1 MSTFI
6 EGLVN
11 SKLRNMKEMKNVYE
25 VGHVVKVRD
34 YILEVTGLESVGF
47 NERVI
52 ISNYSVGYVTAI
64 KKNSVMVAVL
74 QRANAIYVGDEVVT
88 TGYDFCAMYSRAAIG
103 HIIDIFGN
111 DRLLD
116 EKFEQLK
123 PLPIETEPIP
133 IMERGPVERPL
144 YTGIAGIDLIYPI
157 GFGQRQL
164 IIGDKKSGKT
174 QIALDTIINQKD
186 KNVICIY
193 VAINKTKKNIKELY
207 DNLMKKGAM
216 EYTMIVAS
224 FSEDEPPVAYFTPYV
239 AMSIAELYMR
249 EGQDVLVVLDDLK
262 SHANIHRE
270 ISLLAGKVPGRDAYP
285 PDIFYTHSRL
295 LEKGCQHKDGGSIT
309 VLPIVETKGGDI
321 TDYISTN
328 IISITDG
335 QLVLSRKNFEKGQ
348 KPAIDYTLSVSRL
361 GGAVQ
366 DSDMKKLG
374 AKVRQ
379 RFLSY
384 LETREVYELA
394 NTDEMSQEMQARLA
408 EGHRIEERLLQYKFS
423 TRNKNENIH
432 NLLLP
437 LLFSLQISFLLH
449 FSYL

>member
-88 TGYDFCAMYSRAAIG
+88 TGYDFCAMYSQAAIG

-423 TRNKNENIH
+423 PRNKNEIIH
-432 NLLLP
+432 M
-437 LLFSLQISFLLH
+437 FEEAIEDEQ
-449 FSYL
+449 

>member
-1 MSTFI
+1 MGTFI

-11 SKLRNMKEMKNVYE
+11 AKLRNMKEMNNVYE
-25 VGHVVKVRD
+25 VGQVVKVKD
-34 YILEVTGLESVGF
+34 YILEVSGLENVGF
-47 NERVI
+47 YERVV

-64 KKNSVMVAVL
+64 KKNTVMVALL
-74 QRANAIYVGDEVVT
+74 QKAGDIYVGDTVVT
-88 TGYDFCAMYSRAAIG
+88 TGYDFCGMYSKASIG

-111 DRLLD
+111 DRLID
-116 EKFEQLK
+116 ERFEELK
-123 PLPIETEPIP
+123 PISIETDPIP
-133 IMERGPVERPL
+133 IMERGTVNRPF
-144 YTGIAGIDLIYPI
+144 YTGIAGIDLVYPI
-157 GFGQRQL
+157 GHGQRQL

-174 QIALDTIINQKD
+174 QIALDTIVNQKD
-186 KNVICIY
+186 KNVLCIY
-193 VAINKTKKNIKELY
+193 VAVNKTKKNIKELY
-207 DNLMKKGAM
+207 DSLMKKGAM
-216 EYTMIVAS
+216 EYTVIIAS
-224 FSEDEPPVAYFTPYV
+224 FSDDEPPVAYFTPYM
-239 AMSIAELYMR
+239 AMSVAELYMR
-249 EGQDVLVVLDDLK
+249 EGQDVLVVIDDLK

-270 ISLLAGKVPGRDAYP
+270 ISLLSGKIPGRDAYP

-366 DSDMKKLG
+366 DKDMKMLG

-384 LETREVYELA
+384 LETKEVYELA
-394 NTDEMSQEMQARLA
+394 NSDEMSQEMQEQLKEGKRIEDRLA
-408 EGHRIEERLLQYKFS
+408 QY
-423 TRNKNENIH
+423 
-432 NLLLP
+432 
-437 LLFSLQISFLLH
+437 H
-449 FSYL
+449 FSPRDKGEIIKMFTEAIR

>member
-1 MSTFI
+1 MGTFI

-11 SKLRNMKEMKNVYE
+11 AKLRNMKEMNNVYE
-25 VGHVVKVRD
+25 VGHVVKVKD
-34 YILEVTGLESVGF
+34 YILEVSGLENVGF
-47 NERVI
+47 YERVV

-64 KKNSVMVAVL
+64 KKNTVMVAIL
-74 QRANAIYVGDEVVT
+74 QKAGDIYVGDTVVT
-88 TGYDFCAMYSRAAIG
+88 TGYDFCGMYSKASVG

-111 DRLLD
+111 DRLID
-116 EKFEQLK
+116 ERFEALK
-123 PLPIETEPIP
+123 PIPIETDPIP
-133 IMERGPVERPL
+133 IMERGTVNRPF
-144 YTGIAGIDLIYPI
+144 YTGIAGIDLVYPI
-157 GFGQRQL
+157 GHGQRQL

-174 QIALDTIINQKD
+174 QIALDTIVNQKD
-186 KNVICIY
+186 KNVLCIY
-193 VAINKTKKNIKELY
+193 VAVNKTKKNIKELY
-207 DNLMKKGAM
+207 DSLMKKGAM
-216 EYTMIVAS
+216 EYTVIIAS
-224 FSEDEPPVAYFTPYV
+224 FSDDAPPVAYFTPYM
-239 AMSIAELYMR
+239 AMSVAELYMR
-249 EGQDVLVVLDDLK
+249 EGQDVLVVIDDLK

-270 ISLLAGKVPGRDAYP
+270 ISLLSGKIPGRDAYP

-335 QLVLSRKNFEKGQ
+335 QLVLSRKNFERGQ

-366 DSDMKKLG
+366 DKDMKVLG

-384 LETREVYELA
+384 LETKEVYELA
-394 NTDEMSQEMQARLA
+394 NSDEMSLDMQEQLKEGKRIEDRLA
-408 EGHRIEERLLQYKFS
+408 QYKFS
-423 TRNKNENIH
+423 PRDKGEIIKMFTEALR
-432 NLLLP
+432 
-437 LLFSLQISFLLH
+437 
-449 FSYL
+449 

>member
-11 SKLRNMKEMKNVYE
+11 AKLRNMKEMNNVYE
-25 VGHVVKVRD
+25 VGHVTKVKE

-47 NERVI
+47 YERVV

-64 KKNSVMVAVL
+64 KKNSVMVAIL
-74 QRANAIYVGDEVVT
+74 QKAGDIYVGDEVVT
-88 TGYDFCAMYSRAAIG
+88 TGYDFCAMFSRASIG

-116 EKFEQLK
+116 EKFDALR
-123 PLPIETEPIP
+123 PLPIETNPIP

-144 YTGIAGIDLIYPI
+144 YTGIAGIDMVYPI

-174 QIALDTIINQKD
+174 QIALDTIVNQKD
-186 KNVICIY
+186 KNVLCIY
-193 VAINKTKKNIKELY
+193 VAINKTKKNVKELY
-207 DNLMKKGAM
+207 DSLMKKGAM
-216 EYTMIVAS
+216 EYTLIIAS
-224 FSEDEPPVAYFTPYV
+224 FSEDQPPVAYFTPYM
-239 AMSIAELYMR
+239 AMSVAELFMR
-249 EGQDVLVVLDDLK
+249 EGQDVLVVIDDLK
-262 SHANIHRE
+262 HHANIHRE
-270 ISLLAGKVPGRDAYP
+270 ISLLTGKVPGRDAYP

-309 VLPIVETKGGDI
+309 ILPIVETKGGDI

-366 DSDMKKLG
+366 DKDMKELG

-379 RFLSY
+379 KFLSY

-394 NTDEMSQEMQARLA
+394 NTDEMSPEMQARLQ
-408 EGHRIEERLLQYKFS
+408 EGRRIEERLLQYKFS
-423 TRNKNENIH
+423 PRNKNEIIQI
-432 NLLLP
+432 
-437 LLFSLQISFLLH
+437 FSDAIED
-449 FSYL
+449 

>member
-1 MSTFI
+1 MGTFV
-6 EGLVN
+6 EGIVN
-11 SKLRNMKEMKNVYE
+11 AKLRNMKEMRNVYE
-25 VGHVVKVRD
+25 VGHVVKVKD
-34 YILEVTGLESVGF
+34 YILEVEGLENVGF
-47 NERVI
+47 YERVI

-64 KKNSVMVAVL
+64 KKNTVMVAIL
-74 QRANAIYVGDEVVT
+74 QRANVIYVGDEVVT
-88 TGYDFCAMYSRAAIG
+88 TGFDFCGMYSRASIG

-111 DRLLD
+111 DRLID
-116 EKFEQLK
+116 EKFDQVK
-123 PLPIETEPIP
+123 PIPIETDPIP
-133 IMERGPVERPL
+133 ITERSAVCRPL
-144 YTGIAGIDLIYPI
+144 YTGISGIDLIYPI

-174 QIALDTIINQKD
+174 QIALDTIVNQKD
-186 KNVICIY
+186 KNIICIY
-193 VAINKTKKNIKELY
+193 VALNKTKKNLKELY

-216 EYTMIVAS
+216 EYTLIVAS
-224 FSEDEPPVAYFTPYV
+224 FSEDEPPVAYFTPYL
-239 AMSIAELYMR
+239 AMSVAEMYMR
-249 EGQDVLVVLDDLK
+249 EGQDVLVIIDDLK
-262 SHANIHRE
+262 THANIHRE
-270 ISLLAGKVPGRDAYP
+270 ISLLTGKVPGRDAYP

-309 VLPIVETKGGDI
+309 ILPIVETKGGDI

-366 DSDMKKLG
+366 DKDMKKLG

-384 LETREVYELA
+384 LETREIYELA
-394 NTDEMSQEMQARLA
+394 NTDEMSIEMQDRLK
-408 EGHRIEERLLQYKFS
+408 EGRRIEERLAQYKFS
-423 TRNKNENIH
+423 PRNKNEVIQMFTEA
-432 NLLLP
+432 LEDKA
-437 LLFSLQISFLLH
+437 
-449 FSYL
+449 

>member
-88 TGYDFCAMYSRAAIG
+88 TGYDFCAMCSRAAIG

-384 LETREVYELA
+384 LETKEVYELA
-394 NTDEMSQEMQARLA
+394 NTDEMSPEMQARLA

-423 TRNKNENIH
+423 PRNKNEIIH
-432 NLLLP
+432 M
-437 LLFSLQISFLLH
+437 FEEAIEDEQ
-449 FSYL
+449 

>member
-1 MSTFI
+1 MGTFI

-11 SKLRNMKEMKNVYE
+11 AKLRNMKEMNNVYE
-25 VGHVVKVRD
+25 VGQVVKVKD
-34 YILEVTGLESVGF
+34 YILEVSGLENVGF
-47 NERVI
+47 YERVV

-64 KKNSVMVAVL
+64 KKNTVMVALL
-74 QRANAIYVGDEVVT
+74 QKAGDIYVGDTVVT
-88 TGYDFCAMYSRAAIG
+88 TGYDFCGMYSKASIG

-111 DRLLD
+111 DRLID
-116 EKFEQLK
+116 ERFEELK
-123 PLPIETEPIP
+123 PISIETDPIP
-133 IMERGPVERPL
+133 IMERGTVNRPF
-144 YTGIAGIDLIYPI
+144 YTGIAGIDLVYPI
-157 GFGQRQL
+157 GHGQRQL

-174 QIALDTIINQKD
+174 QIALDTIVNQKD
-186 KNVICIY
+186 KNVLCIY
-193 VAINKTKKNIKELY
+193 VAVNKTKKNIKELY
-207 DNLMKKGAM
+207 DSLMKKGAM
-216 EYTMIVAS
+216 EYTVIIAS
-224 FSEDEPPVAYFTPYV
+224 FSDDEPPVAYFTPYM
-239 AMSIAELYMR
+239 AMSVAELYMR
-249 EGQDVLVVLDDLK
+249 EGQDVLVVIDDLK

-270 ISLLAGKVPGRDAYP
+270 ISLLSGKIPGRDAYP

-366 DSDMKKLG
+366 DKDMKMLG

-384 LETREVYELA
+384 LETKEVYELA
-394 NTDEMSQEMQARLA
+394 NSDEMSQEMQEQLKEGKRIEDRLA
-408 EGHRIEERLLQYKFS
+408 QYKFS
-423 TRNKNENIH
+423 PRDKGEIIKMFTEAIR
-432 NLLLP
+432 
-437 LLFSLQISFLLH
+437 
-449 FSYL
+449 

>member
-1 MSTFI
+1 MGTFI

-11 SKLRNMKEMKNVYE
+11 AKLRNMKEMNNVYE
-25 VGHVVKVRD
+25 VGHVVKVKD
-34 YILEVTGLESVGF
+34 YILEVSGLENVGF
-47 NERVI
+47 YERVV
-52 ISNYSVGYVTAI
+52 ISNYSVGYVTSI
-64 KKNSVMVAVL
+64 KKNTVMVAIL
-74 QRANAIYVGDEVVT
+74 QKAGDIYVGDTVVT
-88 TGYDFCAMYSRAAIG
+88 TGYDFCGMYSKASIG

-111 DRLLD
+111 DRLID
-116 EKFEQLK
+116 ERFEALK
-123 PLPIETEPIP
+123 PIPIETDPIP
-133 IMERGPVERPL
+133 IMERGTVNRPF
-144 YTGIAGIDLIYPI
+144 YTGIAGIDLVYPI
-157 GFGQRQL
+157 GHGQRQL

-174 QIALDTIINQKD
+174 QIALDTIVNQKD
-186 KNVICIY
+186 KNVLCIY

-207 DNLMKKGAM
+207 DSLMKKGAM
-216 EYTMIVAS
+216 EYTVIIAS
-224 FSEDEPPVAYFTPYV
+224 FSDDAPPVAYFTPYM
-239 AMSIAELYMR
+239 AMSVAELYMR
-249 EGQDVLVVLDDLK
+249 EGQDVLVVIDDLK

-270 ISLLAGKVPGRDAYP
+270 ISLLSGKIPGRDAYP

-366 DSDMKKLG
+366 DKDIKMLG

-384 LETREVYELA
+384 LETKEVYELA
-394 NTDEMSQEMQARLA
+394 NSDEMSQDMQEQLKEGKRIEDRLA
-408 EGHRIEERLLQYKFS
+408 QYKFS
-423 TRNKNENIH
+423 PRDKGEIIEMFTEALR
-432 NLLLP
+432 
-437 LLFSLQISFLLH
+437 
-449 FSYL
+449 

>member
-374 AKVRQ
+374 ARVRQ

-384 LETREVYELA
+384 LETKEVYELA

-423 TRNKNENIH
+423 PRNKNEIIH
-432 NLLLP
+432 M
-437 LLFSLQISFLLH
+437 FEEAIEDEQ
-449 FSYL
+449 

>member
-11 SKLRNMKEMKNVYE
+11 AKLRNMKEMNNVYE
-25 VGHVVKVRD
+25 VGHVTKVKE

-47 NERVI
+47 YERVV

-64 KKNSVMVAVL
+64 KKNSVMVAIL
-74 QRANAIYVGDEVVT
+74 QKAGDIYVGDEVVT
-88 TGYDFCAMYSRAAIG
+88 TGYDFCAMFSRASIG

-116 EKFEQLK
+116 EKFDALK
-123 PLPIETEPIP
+123 PLPIETNPIP

-144 YTGIAGIDLIYPI
+144 YTGIAGIDMVYPI

-174 QIALDTIINQKD
+174 QIALDTIVNQKD
-186 KNVICIY
+186 KNVLCIY
-193 VAINKTKKNIKELY
+193 VAINKTKKNVKELY
-207 DNLMKKGAM
+207 DSLMKKGAM
-216 EYTMIVAS
+216 EYTLIIAS
-224 FSEDEPPVAYFTPYV
+224 FSEDQPPVAYFTPYM
-239 AMSIAELYMR
+239 AMSVAELFMR
-249 EGQDVLVVLDDLK
+249 EGQDVLVVIDDLK
-262 SHANIHRE
+262 HHANIHRE
-270 ISLLAGKVPGRDAYP
+270 ISLLTGKVPGRDAYP

-309 VLPIVETKGGDI
+309 ILPIVETKGGDI

-366 DSDMKKLG
+366 DKDMKELG

-379 RFLSY
+379 KFLSY

-394 NTDEMSQEMQARLA
+394 NTDEMSPEMQARLQ
-408 EGHRIEERLLQYKFS
+408 EGRRIEERLLQYKFS
-423 TRNKNENIH
+423 PRNKNEIIQI
-432 NLLLP
+432 
-437 LLFSLQISFLLH
+437 FSDAIED
-449 FSYL
+449 

>member
-1 MSTFI
+1 MSTFV

-25 VGHVVKVRD
+25 VGHVTKVKD
-34 YILEVTGLESVGF
+34 YILEVTGLENVGF
-47 NERVI
+47 YERVV

-64 KKNSVMVAVL
+64 KKNTVMVAVL
-74 QRANAIYVGDEVVT
+74 QRANVIYVGDEVVT
-88 TGYDFCAMYSRAAIG
+88 TGFDFCAMYSKASIG

-116 EKFEQLK
+116 EKFENLK
-123 PLPIETEPIP
+123 PISIETNPIP
-133 IMERGPVERPL
+133 IMERGPVKRPF
-144 YTGIAGIDLIYPI
+144 YTGIAGIDLAYPI
-157 GFGQRQL
+157 GYGQRQL

-174 QIALDTIINQKD
+174 QIALDTIVNQKD

-207 DNLMKKGAM
+207 DTLMKKGAM
-216 EYTMIVAS
+216 EYTLIVAS
-224 FSEDEPPVAYFTPYV
+224 FSEDEPPVAYFTPYM
-239 AMSIAELYMR
+239 AMSVAELYMR
-249 EGQDVLVVLDDLK
+249 EGQDVLVILDDLK
-262 SHANIHRE
+262 HHANIHRE
-270 ISLLAGKVPGRDAYP
+270 ISLLTGKIPGRDAYP
-285 PDIFYTHSRL
+285 SDIFYTHSRL

-309 VLPIVETKGGDI
+309 ILPIVETKGGDI
-321 TDYISTN
+321 TGYISTN

-335 QLVLSRKNFEKGQ
+335 QLVLSRRNFEKGQ

-366 DSDMKKLG
+366 DKDMKALG

-394 NTDEMSQEMQARLA
+394 NTDEMSFEMQAKLE
-408 EGHRIEERLLQYKFS
+408 EGRRIEERLLQYKFS
-423 TRNKNENIH
+423 PRNKNEIIH
-432 NLLLP
+432 IFEEALEDEK
-437 LLFSLQISFLLH
+437 
-449 FSYL
+449 

>member
-1 MSTFI
+1 MSTFV

-11 SKLRNMKEMKNVYE
+11 AKLRNMKEMKNVYE
-25 VGHVVKVRD
+25 VGHVTKVKD

-47 NERVI
+47 YERVV

-74 QRANAIYVGDEVVT
+74 QRANVIYVGDEVVT
-88 TGYDFCAMYSRAAIG
+88 TGFDFCAMYSKASIG

-116 EKFEQLK
+116 EKFENLK
-123 PLPIETEPIP
+123 PISIETNPIP
-133 IMERGPVERPL
+133 IMERGPVKRPF
-144 YTGIAGIDLIYPI
+144 YTGIAGIDLVYPI
-157 GFGQRQL
+157 GYGQRQL

-174 QIALDTIINQKD
+174 QIALDTIVNQKD

-207 DNLMKKGAM
+207 DTLMKKGAM
-216 EYTMIVAS
+216 EYTLIVAS
-224 FSEDEPPVAYFTPYV
+224 FSEDEPPVAYFTPYM
-239 AMSIAELYMR
+239 AMSVAELYMR
-249 EGQDVLVVLDDLK
+249 EGQDVLIIFDDLK
-262 SHANIHRE
+262 HHANIHRE
-270 ISLLAGKVPGRDAYP
+270 ISLLTGKIPGRDAYP
-285 PDIFYTHSRL
+285 SDIFYTHSRL

-335 QLVLSRKNFEKGQ
+335 QLVLSRRNFEKGQ

-366 DSDMKKLG
+366 DKDMKALG

-394 NTDEMSQEMQARLA
+394 NTDEMSFEMQAKLE
-408 EGHRIEERLLQYKFS
+408 EGRRIEERLLQYKFS
-423 TRNKNENIH
+423 PRNKNEIIH
-432 NLLLP
+432 IFEEALEDE
-437 LLFSLQISFLLH
+437 Q
-449 FSYL
+449 

>member
-1 MSTFI
+1 MGTFI

-11 SKLRNMKEMKNVYE
+11 AKLRNMKEMNNVYE
-25 VGHVVKVRD
+25 VGQVVKVKD
-34 YILEVTGLESVGF
+34 YILEVSGLENVGF
-47 NERVI
+47 YERVV

-64 KKNSVMVAVL
+64 KKNTVMVAIL
-74 QRANAIYVGDEVVT
+74 QKAGDIYVGDTVVT
-88 TGYDFCAMYSRAAIG
+88 TGYDFCGMYSKASIG
-103 HIIDIFGN
+103 HIIDLFGN
-111 DRLLD
+111 DRLID
-116 EKFEQLK
+116 ERFEALK
-123 PLPIETEPIP
+123 PIPIETDPIP
-133 IMERGPVERPL
+133 IMERGTVNRPF
-144 YTGIAGIDLIYPI
+144 YTGIAGIDLVYPI
-157 GFGQRQL
+157 GHGQRQL

-174 QIALDTIINQKD
+174 QIALDTIVNQKD
-186 KNVICIY
+186 KNVLCIY
-193 VAINKTKKNIKELY
+193 VAVNKTKKNIKELY
-207 DNLMKKGAM
+207 DSLMKKGAM
-216 EYTMIVAS
+216 EYTVIIAS
-224 FSEDEPPVAYFTPYV
+224 FSDDAPPVAYFTPYM
-239 AMSIAELYMR
+239 AMSVAELYMR
-249 EGQDVLVVLDDLK
+249 EGQDVLVVIDDLK

-270 ISLLAGKVPGRDAYP
+270 ISLLSGKIPGRDAYP

-366 DSDMKKLG
+366 DKDMKVLG

-384 LETREVYELA
+384 LETKEVYELA
-394 NTDEMSQEMQARLA
+394 NSDEMSQDMQEQLKEGKRIEDRLA
-408 EGHRIEERLLQYKFS
+408 QYKFS
-423 TRNKNENIH
+423 PRDKGEIIKMFTEALR
-432 NLLLP
+432 
-437 LLFSLQISFLLH
+437 
-449 FSYL
+449 

>member
-1 MSTFI
+1 MSTFV

-25 VGHVVKVRD
+25 VGHVTKVKD

-47 NERVI
+47 YERVI

-64 KKNSVMVAVL
+64 KKNTVMVAVL
-74 QRANAIYVGDEVVT
+74 QRASAIYVGDEVVT
-88 TGYDFCAMYSRAAIG
+88 TGYDFCAMYSKASIG
-103 HIIDIFGN
+103 HIVDIFGN

-116 EKFEQLK
+116 EKFDALK
-123 PLPIETEPIP
+123 PLTIETDPIP
-133 IMERGPVERPL
+133 IMDRGAVNRPL
-144 YTGIAGIDLIYPI
+144 YTGIAGIDLVYPI

-174 QIALDTIINQKD
+174 QIALDTIVNQKD
-186 KNVICIY
+186 KNVLCIY

-207 DNLMKKGAM
+207 DSLMKKGAM
-216 EYTMIVAS
+216 EYTLIVAS
-224 FSEDEPPVAYFTPYV
+224 FSEDEPPVAYFTPYM
-239 AMSIAELYMR
+239 AMSVAELYMR

-262 SHANIHRE
+262 HHANIHRE
-270 ISLLAGKVPGRDAYP
+270 ISLLTGKIPGRDAYP

-309 VLPIVETKGGDI
+309 ILPIVETKGGDI

-366 DSDMKKLG
+366 EEDVKKLG

-394 NTDEMSQEMQARLA
+394 NTDEMSAEMQAKLL

-423 TRNKNENIH
+423 PRNRNEIINMFEEA
-432 NLLLP
+432 LED
-437 LLFSLQISFLLH
+437 
-449 FSYL
+449 

>member
-1 MSTFI
+1 MGTFI

-11 SKLRNMKEMKNVYE
+11 AKLRNMKEMNNVYE
-25 VGHVVKVRD
+25 VGHVVKVKD
-34 YILEVTGLESVGF
+34 YILEVSGLENVGF
-47 NERVI
+47 YERVV

-64 KKNSVMVAVL
+64 KKNTVMVAIL
-74 QRANAIYVGDEVVT
+74 QKAGDIYVGDTVVT
-88 TGYDFCAMYSRAAIG
+88 TGYDFCGMYSKASIG
-103 HIIDIFGN
+103 HIIDLFGN
-111 DRLLD
+111 DRLID
-116 EKFEQLK
+116 ERFEALK
-123 PLPIETEPIP
+123 PIPIETDPIP
-133 IMERGPVERPL
+133 IMERGTVNRPF
-144 YTGIAGIDLIYPI
+144 YTGIAGIDLVYPI
-157 GFGQRQL
+157 GHGQRQL

-174 QIALDTIINQKD
+174 QIALDTIVNQKD
-186 KNVICIY
+186 KNVLCIY
-193 VAINKTKKNIKELY
+193 VAVNKTKKNIKELY
-207 DNLMKKGAM
+207 DSLMKKGAM
-216 EYTMIVAS
+216 EYTVIIAS
-224 FSEDEPPVAYFTPYV
+224 FSDDAPPVAYFTPYM
-239 AMSIAELYMR
+239 AMSVAELYMR
-249 EGQDVLVVLDDLK
+249 EGQDVLVVIDDLK

-270 ISLLAGKVPGRDAYP
+270 ISLLSGKIPGRDAYP

-366 DSDMKKLG
+366 DKDIKVLG

-384 LETREVYELA
+384 LETKEVYELA
-394 NTDEMSQEMQARLA
+394 NSDEMSLDMQEQLKEGKRIEDRLA
-408 EGHRIEERLLQYKFS
+408 QYKFS
-423 TRNKNENIH
+423 PRDKGEIIKMFTEALR
-432 NLLLP
+432 
-437 LLFSLQISFLLH
+437 
-449 FSYL
+449 

>member
-1 MSTFI
+1 MGTFI

-11 SKLRNMKEMKNVYE
+11 AKLRNMKEMNNVYE
-25 VGHVVKVRD
+25 VGHVVKVKD
-34 YILEVTGLESVGF
+34 YILEVSGLENVGF
-47 NERVI
+47 YERVV

-64 KKNSVMVAVL
+64 KKNTVMVAIL
-74 QRANAIYVGDEVVT
+74 QKAGDIYVGDTVVT
-88 TGYDFCAMYSRAAIG
+88 TGYDFCGMYSKASIG
-103 HIIDIFGN
+103 HIIDLFGN
-111 DRLLD
+111 DRLID
-116 EKFEQLK
+116 ERFEALK
-123 PLPIETEPIP
+123 PIPIETDPIP
-133 IMERGPVERPL
+133 IMERGTVNRPF
-144 YTGIAGIDLIYPI
+144 YTGIAGIDLVYPI
-157 GFGQRQL
+157 GHGQRQL

-174 QIALDTIINQKD
+174 QIALDTIVNQKD
-186 KNVICIY
+186 KNVLCIY

-207 DNLMKKGAM
+207 DSLMKKGAM
-216 EYTMIVAS
+216 EYTVIIAS
-224 FSEDEPPVAYFTPYV
+224 FSDDAPPVAYFTPYM
-239 AMSIAELYMR
+239 AMSVAELYMR
-249 EGQDVLVVLDDLK
+249 EGQDVLVVIDDLK

-270 ISLLAGKVPGRDAYP
+270 ISLLSGKIPGRDAYP

-366 DSDMKKLG
+366 DKDMKVLG

-384 LETREVYELA
+384 LETKEVYELA
-394 NTDEMSQEMQARLA
+394 NSDEMSQDMQEQLKEGKRIEDRLA
-408 EGHRIEERLLQYKFS
+408 QYKFS
-423 TRNKNENIH
+423 PRDKGEIIKMFTEALR
-432 NLLLP
+432 
-437 LLFSLQISFLLH
+437 
-449 FSYL
+449 